1 MTLEGISVLTS
12 FLYNRRVLLLFKVEN
27 HPTMQKIQLSV
38 YTLSFLVL
46 SIGILFIAR
55 EFLIPLAL
63 SAILAML
70 FIPICRWLETRGLH
84 RAVAAVISVV
94 LLLGAV
100 ALIVFLLSWQLSGFT
115 ENVDKM
121 KAQGLAFFQQLKDWI
136 DSRVGISPQQQE
148 KIMEEQGKGGG
159 GEAGNMLAGFISGT
173 FGVLVNTVLVIVYLF
188 LFLYFRS
195 RIKNFIIKL
204 VPIKEERNARKIIHQ
219 SAQVSQKYLSGL
231 ASMIVVL
238 WVMYGIGFSLIGVE
252 NAIFFAILCGILEIV
267 PFVGNLT
274 GTSITIFAV
283 LAQGDGGEKVLWVLL
298 VYMIVQFVQTY
309 LLEPLVVGDQVNINP
324 LFTIM
329 VLVAGELIWG
339 IAGMVMAIPLL
350 GIVKIVCDNV
360 PGLEPYGYLIGTDKK
375 KKTRFVGKFR
385 KPAG

>member
-1 MTLEGISVLTS
+1 
-12 FLYNRRVLLLFKVEN
+12 
-27 HPTMQKIQLSV
+27 MQKIQLSV
-38 YTLSFLVL
+38 YTLLFLVL

-70 FIPICRWLETRGLH
+70 FIPICRWLELRGMH
-84 RAVAAVISVV
+84 RALAAIVSVLV
-94 LLLGAV
+94 LVGAV
-100 ALIVFLLSWQLSGFT
+100 GLIVFLLSWQLSGFT
-115 ENVDKM
+115 ENMDKM
-121 KAQGLAFFQQLKDWI
+121 KEQGLALFQQLKDWI
-136 DSRVGISPQQQE
+136 DSRLGISPKQQE
-148 KIMEEQGKGGG
+148 KIIEEQGNGGG
-159 GEAGNMLAGFISGT
+159 GESGKMLAGFISGT
-173 FGVLVNTVLVIVYLF
+173 FGVMVNTVLVIVYLF

-195 RIKNFIIKL
+195 RIKNFILKL
-204 VPIKEERNARKIIHQ
+204 VPRDEEGHTRKVIHQ
-219 SAQVSQKYLSGL
+219 SAKVSQKYLGGL
-231 ASMIVVL
+231 ALMIVVL
-238 WVMYGIGFSLIGVE
+238 WILYGIGFTLIGVE

-274 GTSITIFAV
+274 GTSLTAFAV
-283 LAQGDGGEKVLWVLL
+283 LAQGGGGEKVLWVLL
-298 VYMIVQFVQTY
+298 VYIVVQFIQTY
-309 LLEPLVVGDQVNINP
+309 ILEPLVVGDQVNINP

-375 KKTRFVGKFR
+375 KKTRYIGKFR
-385 KPAG
+385 KTST

>member
-1 MTLEGISVLTS
+1 
-12 FLYNRRVLLLFKVEN
+12 
-27 HPTMQKIQLSV
+27 MQKIQLSV
-38 YTLSFLVL
+38 YTLLFLVL

-70 FIPICRWLETRGLH
+70 FIPICRWLEMRGMH
-84 RAVAAVISVV
+84 RALAAVISVLV
-94 LLLGAV
+94 LLGAV
-100 ALIVFLLSWQLSGFT
+100 GLIVFLLSWQLSGFT

-121 KAQGLAFFQQLKDWI
+121 KAQGLALFQQLKDWI
-136 DSRVGISPQQQE
+136 DSRLGISTQQQE
-148 KIMEEQGKGGG
+148 KIIEEQGKGGG
-159 GEAGNMLAGFISGT
+159 GEGGNMLAGFISGT
-173 FGVLVNTVLVIVYLF
+173 FGVMVNTVLVLVYLF

-195 RIKNFIIKL
+195 RIKNFILKL
-204 VPIKEERNARKIIHQ
+204 VPGDEEGNARKVIHQ
-219 SAQVSQKYLSGL
+219 SAKVSQKYLSGL

-238 WVMYGIGFSLIGVE
+238 WVLYGIGFSLIGVE

-274 GTSITIFAV
+274 GTSITAFAV
-283 LAQGDGGEKVLWVLL
+283 LAQGGGGEKVLWVLL
-298 VYMIVQFVQTY
+298 VYMVVQFIQTY
-309 LLEPLVVGDQVNINP
+309 ILEPLVVGDQVNINP

-375 KKTRFVGKFR
+375 KKTHYIRKFR
-385 KPAG
+385 KPAR